1 MPLGDEL
8 VIILGT
14 TLAPGAIEK
23 LQSFGGAVDR
33 IQKSASRAALAVSA
47 YAASATVFISK
58 VVNSANELQKLSDET
73 GVSTTTLQEWAY
85 AAAHAG
91 VSISS
96 VQKDLVGLTKSM
108 ASPIPGQFNVN
119 LALLG
124 VSAYKAGGG
133 LKTASEVLGEIGD
146 KLATMSPQRS
156 AQWASKVGISDDTLL
171 MLRQGGDAL
180 ERLRKEAHAVG
191 AIIPEAQVKRAAEFK
206 RSFSELITIVKTF
219 ATAVTINTLPALE
232 KLLFWTK
239 EWLRLNQYWLSLRLG
254 TITGGLA
261 IAFSEV
267 ARSVR
272 DSLGFFKPLLD
283 VVEKIIGPFDEME
296 TWAHVFV
303 GLMGFIAVVFSPVIA
318 SAALLA
324 AKIYLVQLAIEDLYF
339 FFTGKKSLTG
349 TWIDYL
355 AEKMPHVAELAERVK
370 KAVSSLLDSISFDS
384 GDIFKKWTDTV
395 SKAFGGL
402 LGVFDDLAK
411 EFNAWVDNFQ
421 ERYPTI
427 TRIAG
432 AISKAFG
439 GLGGSL
445 NIVVSA
451 FEKLLELLKLAGNT
465 TGFAFGKIL
474 DLVEYLLKSGEDSFV
489 KGGYKKDQVGPY
501 SRNLDGGQELSPSV
515 RREDTRNIFAEL
527 AATTQSIF
535 SGLNVQKYDAE
546 SIPVRMP
553 AMNSNRFELTQN
565 IITNDP
571 MTAALLSVEYYKDFS
586 RLNTP
591 GMGPSVVR

>member
-146 KLATMSPQRS
+146 KLAAMTPQRS

-272 DSLGFFKPLLD
+272 DSLGFFKPLLN

-349 TWIDYL
+349 TWLEYL
-355 AEKMPHVAELAERVK
+355 ADKMPEVAVLAERVRNVFQGLFQTVQENAGDVFEKWADTIK
-370 KAVSSLLDSISFDS
+370 KAFSSLF
-384 GDIFKKWTDTV
+384 
-395 SKAFGGL
+395 
-402 LGVFDDLAK
+402 GVFNNLAK
-411 EFNAWVDNFQ
+411 EFNAWTDGFE

-427 TRIAG
+427 VRVARAIAD
-432 AISKAFG
+432 
-439 GLGGSL
+439 
-445 NIVVSA
+445 
-451 FEKLLELLKLAGNT
+451 
-465 TGFAFGKIL
+465 AFGKMGSAVDLVATGFSKLLSLMEKAGKATGFVYGKAL
-474 DLVEYLLKSGEDSFV
+474 DLVEWALKDGEESYV
-489 KGGYKKDQVGPY
+489 KGGYKKEQVGPY
-501 SRNLDGGQELSPSV
+501 SRNVDGGQELSPFA
-515 RREDTRNIFAEL
+515 RAQDTRNIFAEL
-527 AATTQSIF
+527 AATTQSVF

-546 SIPVRMP
+546 SIPLRMP
-553 AMNSNRFELTQN
+553 AMNNNRFELTQN

>member
-349 TWIDYL
+349 TWLEYL
-355 AEKMPHVAELAERVK
+355 AEKMPEVAILAERVRNVFQGLFQTVQENAGDVFEKWADTIK
-370 KAVSSLLDSISFDS
+370 KAFSSLF
-384 GDIFKKWTDTV
+384 
-395 SKAFGGL
+395 
-402 LGVFDDLAK
+402 GVFNNLAK
-411 EFNAWVDNFQ
+411 EFNAWTDGFE

-427 TRIAG
+427 VRVARAIAD
-432 AISKAFG
+432 
-439 GLGGSL
+439 
-445 NIVVSA
+445 
-451 FEKLLELLKLAGNT
+451 
-465 TGFAFGKIL
+465 AFGKMGSAVDLVATGFSKLLSLMEKAGKATGFVYGKAL
-474 DLVEYLLKSGEDSFV
+474 DLVEWALKDGEGEDPA
-489 KGGYKKDQVGPY
+489 KAPTMNPYYRYRNGYPE
-501 SRNLDGGQELSPSV
+501 QELSPSV

>member
-33 IQKSASRAALAVSA
+33 IQKSASRAALAVTA

-146 KLATMSPQRS
+146 KLATMTPQRS

-303 GLMGFIAVVFSPVIA
+303 GLMGFIAVVFSPIIA
-318 SAALLA
+318 SALLLA
-324 AKIYLVQLAIEDLYF
+324 AKIYAVQLAIEDLYF

-349 TWIDYL
+349 TWLEYL
-355 AEKMPHVAELAERVK
+355 AEKMPEVAKLAERVRGVFQGLFQTVQENAGDVFEK
-370 KAVSSLLDSISFDS
+370 WADTIKTAFSSLF
-384 GDIFKKWTDTV
+384 
-395 SKAFGGL
+395 
-402 LGVFDDLAK
+402 GVFNNLAK
-411 EFNAWVDNFQ
+411 EFNAWTDGFE

-427 TRIAG
+427 VRVARAIAD
-432 AISKAFG
+432 
-439 GLGGSL
+439 
-445 NIVVSA
+445 
-451 FEKLLELLKLAGNT
+451 
-465 TGFAFGKIL
+465 AFGKMGSAVDLVATGFSKLLALMEKAGKATGFVYGKAL
-474 DLVEYLLKSGEDSFV
+474 DLVEWALKDGEDEDPAKAPTMRPYARSYN
-489 KGGYKKDQVGPY
+489 GYPE
-501 SRNLDGGQELSPSV
+501 QELSPSV
-515 RREDTRNIFAEL
+515 RRDETRNIFSDL
-527 AATTQSIF
+527 AATTQQIF
-535 SGLNVQKYDAE
+535 SGLNVQKYDAA
-546 SIPVRMP
+546 SIPARMP